1 MNSRSLLSLA
11 LTIFL
16 AVLSVPAF
24 GAPLG
29 NSNMS
34 SPTIVLVPGAFHV
47 DSAMD
52 ILGAQLAQ
60 AGYNTRTFG
69 LLTVNRP
76 RLTVNDDAA
85 ALRLALLHPLIE
97 EQGKDVV
104 LYLHSYAGFPGSVAT
119 AGLSKA
125 ERLAAGKP
133 GGILGLIYQS
143 AFIPKQG
150 DTLLKMIGGSYAP
163 WQDPNTQTGLIT
175 VIDPK
180 NTFYAD
186 VPEPLASEASNQIYG
201 QSLVSFNSPSSKT
214 HYGDSVYNNRR
225 VYLHTNLDQALPPFA
240 QDAFV
245 ANSGV
250 AWNVQKLDTSHSP
263 FLSEPAQL
271 AAIVQT
277 NTQAFIA
284 TY

>member
-97 EQGKDVV
+97 EQGKDIV

-143 AFIPKQG
+143 AFVPKQG

-214 HYGDSVYNNRR
+214 HYGDSFYNNRR

-277 NTQAFIA
+277 NTQAFMA
-284 TY
+284 SY